1 MPTSPSLAQPEIQ
14 AELISEALGSAS
26 VGFLVWD
33 EHRRYIA
40 ANGAACEILGT
51 TLEELLG
58 REVGGQTAEGAEAVD
73 EALRAGFTSGTAMV
87 QRFDGREPIE
97 VFYATFTTK
106 TAGMPFMATVLAPL
120 VPGSGLSAVPS
131 ARPARDA
138 EAVRPSQRAFQ
149 WPGPGRGVA

>member
-1 MPTSPSLAQPEIQ
+1 MTASPSLARPEIQ

-40 ANGAACEILGT
+40 ANAAACEILGT

-58 REVGGQTAEGAEAVD
+58 REVGGQTVEGAEAIED
-73 EALRAGFTSGTAMV
+73 ALRTGLATGTATV
-87 QRFDGREPIE
+87 QRFDGRGPIE

-106 TAGMPFMATVLAPL
+106 TAGMPFMATVIAPL
-120 VPGSGLSAVPS
+120 QSA
-131 ARPARDA
+131 
-138 EAVRPSQRAFQ
+138 
-149 WPGPGRGVA
+149 

>member
-1 MPTSPSLAQPEIQ
+1 MTTSPSLARPEIQ

-40 ANGAACEILGT
+40 ANRAACEILGT

-58 REVGGQTAEGAEAVD
+58 QEVGAHTQDGLASIDQALATGFAAGKAVV
-73 EALRAGFTSGTAMV
+73 R
-87 QRFDGREPIE
+87 RFDGRGSIE

-106 TAGMPFMATVLAPL
+106 TAGMPFMATVIAPL
-120 VPGSGLSAVPS
+120 QQSA
-131 ARPARDA
+131 
-138 EAVRPSQRAFQ
+138 
-149 WPGPGRGVA
+149 